1 MTRDEIFAQVT
12 GQMAEMFEI
21 DPKQIK
27 ADALLRDDLDL
38 DSIDAIDLAVKIEQ
52 FTGKRVD
59 EHALRAVR
67 TVNDVVDLV
76 EKIAAGAAIP
86 ERAAAR

>member
-12 GQMAEMFEI
+12 RQMAEMFEI
-21 DPKQIK
+21 DPGTIK
-27 ADALLRDDLDL
+27 ADALLRENLDL
-38 DSIDAIDLAVKIEQ
+38 DSIDAIDLAVKIEE

-59 EHALRAVR
+59 ENALRTVR

-76 EKIAAGAAIP
+76 EQIANGAKAAG
-86 ERAAAR
+86 

>member
-12 GQMAEMFEI
+12 RQMAEMFEI
-21 DPKQIK
+21 DPGTIK
-27 ADALLRDDLDL
+27 ADALLRENLDL
-38 DSIDAIDLAVKIEQ
+38 DSIDAIDLAVKIEE

-59 EHALRAVR
+59 ENALRTVR

-76 EKIAAGAAIP
+76 ERIANGAKAAG
-86 ERAAAR
+86 

>member
-12 GQMAEMFEI
+12 RQMAEMFEI
-21 DPKQIK
+21 DPGTIK
-27 ADALLRDDLDL
+27 ADALLRENLDL
-38 DSIDAIDLAVKIEQ
+38 DSIDAIDLAVKIEE

-59 EHALRAVR
+59 ENALRTVR

-76 EKIAAGAAIP
+76 ERIANGATAAG
-86 ERAAAR
+86 